1 MNRKKCWGIGLG
13 RTGTRS
19 LCEAFKILGFENV
32 KHVPP
37 FMSDLDD
44 VDAAAEGICMS
55 HYAYLDLRF
64 PDSKFILTTRNIEPW
79 LDSCQRA
86 MKDFPKERITPES
99 EFYNAMIRNRAA
111 RYGSL
116 VFDRN
121 KLIKKYYQH
130 HFDVVNFFSGRE
142 DQLLVIDLTEGIDQ
156 WEKICQFLTVDLPSE
171 KFPQISGK
179 QGIKS

>member
-130 HFDVVNFFSGRE
+130 HFGTIKE
-142 DQLLVIDLTEGIDQ
+142 LKLQLLMILGLKKKGTEMRSFVPVWITRCTWGM
-156 WEKICQFLTVDLPSE
+156 
-171 KFPQISGK
+171 
-179 QGIKS
+179 